1 MKIIVPFEE
10 CIKDS
15 PKFSQ
20 VGLKKKPISFSIAL
34 IWRLVTDSLL
44 TSLQN
49 VEKDVNSFDTEIDKL
64 AKLYNGLS
72 DASKTCSN
80 ANRAFVTGL
89 NALKDHFVDESLVT
103 NAISNFTQ
111 IFTDLENF
119 YKRFID
125 ECQALSSTYMQNYI
139 KEDIKRVRDYKKSF
153 DKISDEF
160 DTAINRNAS
169 AQKMKT
175 IEVEEAEQNFKSTR
189 SWFSHI
195 AFEYCYNLNIFQA
208 KKRLDVLNSLMSLF
222 KSYRKL
228 VDESSLLLQQF
239 SPFTD
244 DLTTQIERE
253 KENFIQDKKEME
265 KYYMAIKEKKCDTT
279 DEPTKNVGNMEGYLF
294 KRSRNAFKSW
304 NRRYFTLRNNQLWHQ
319 KRSQTDQTVVIDD
332 LRLCHVKEADDAD
345 RRNCFEIVHPTKGCI
360 LQADDAST
368 RDMWIRMIQD
378 SIAAA
383 FREGETSGDSLDPV
397 IDSEKSP
404 SIATVSLNDTSKG
417 QEKKAE
423 LRVVDELQQVPG
435 NNKCADC
442 GKSDP
447 TWASINLGILL
458 CIECSGIHRSLG
470 VHVSKV
476 RSVTLDDWD
485 PEYIKVMKRLGND
498 VVNLI
503 YENEP
508 NDSLTKPNSVSERSV
523 REKWIRAKYVEL
535 SFLGN
540 KKNNPVSDIVKK
552 LQNYTLKHRKR
563 SPPPKN
569 KRRSSVLNSPDN
581 PIAGGLDA
589 VPVNVYDSSDD
600 DDIDEEVTSLTPDK
614 LLCKAASLARLP
626 LMMLGLALAQNAITK
641 AFILNLKGAKTDW
654 RDPNNHGGNAI
665 HAATKSGSLS
675 AVQYLIL
682 NGCNIDVRDQHGR
695 SPLHYAVE
703 QGNTG
708 QVYILLKRGA
718 KYRAVDEAGLDVLQ
732 IALNKTYADI
742 VTLLRLARLNEEMK
756 ESEVGTYVEAD
767 YTYNEVFKDF
777 SHMVTAD
784 PKRLKHSSRK

>member
-15 PKFSQ
+15 PKF
-20 VGLKKKPISFSIAL
+20 
-34 IWRLVTDSLL
+34 R

-80 ANRAFVTGL
+80 ANRAFVIGL

-169 AQKMKT
+169 AQKIKT

-195 AFEYCYNLNIFQA
+195 AFEYCYN
-208 KKRLDVLNSLMSLF
+208 LMSLF

-304 NRRYFTLRNNQLWHQ
+304 SRRYFTLRNNQLWHQ
-319 KRSQTDQTVVIDD
+319 KRSQLFDWT
-332 LRLCHVKEADDAD
+332 LFYR
-345 RRNCFEIVHPTKGCI
+345 GCI

-397 IDSEKSP
+397 IDSETSP

-417 QEKKAE
+417 HEKKAE

-508 NDSLTKPNSVSERSV
+508 DDSLTKPNSVSERSV

-600 DDIDEEVTSLTPDK
+600 DDIDEEVTSLTPD
-614 LLCKAASLARLP
+614 
-626 LMMLGLALAQNAITK
+626 K

-756 ESEVGTYVEAD
+756 ESEVGTYVEGLAYMHIDYSDTIMLLAKCHLLNERFRNALAYAVIFENLKNFYNLFATIAD